1 MTDRK
6 NGDKIKE
13 QLKGR
18 RCSAVSPCYY
28 KITAVTAT
36 SGAVIFY
43 ANDDQRLGD
52 SDRRDQTLL
61 NQIEKK
67 EYVLLLHQHHPLI
80 RKYSSYFPQG
90 ANRLFA
96 TPLLPVSII
105 SLPCEELNPFRES
118 NFKFHYRLYPI
129 RFTPFMGNIIN

>member
-18 RCSAVSPCYY
+18 YRSAVSPCCY

-67 EYVLLLHQHHPLI
+67 EYVLLLHQHHPPYKEILI
-80 RKYSSYFPQG
+80 IFPPRG
-90 ANRLFA
+90 
-96 TPLLPVSII
+96 
-105 SLPCEELNPFRES
+105 
-118 NFKFHYRLYPI
+118 
-129 RFTPFMGNIIN
+129 